1 MQSQQHTATLYASN
15 QSIYFFLPCNDD
27 HHTIH
32 HHHHIHFSLVEKFW
46 NRVSTIPS
54 PVLIIYYIFS
64 WHPEK
69 NPSLPAILYLHE
81 QTFDDK
87 VYTTEILERIKKET
101 TLTWLDSTFV
111 FVILSIIDYRYLISH
126 DITSSY
132 NFFLCM
138 LLLEPQQLF

>member
-1 MQSQQHTATLYASN
+1 MQSQQHTATLYAPN
-15 QSIYFFLPCNDD
+15 KSIYFFLPCKDD
-27 HHTIH
+27 HHTIQ
-32 HHHHIHFSLVEKFW
+32 HHHHIHFSLMEKFW
-46 NRVSTIPS
+46 NRFSTIPS

-69 NPSLPAILYLHE
+69 KSFPSCDFVLTSKLLMIKHIYNRNSRE
-81 QTFDDK
+81 N
-87 VYTTEILERIKKET
+87 KKET

-111 FVILSIIDYRYLISH
+111 FVILSIIDYRYPISH